1 MNKHT
6 HTHENSQRLSRS
18 HTSVRVSFRL
28 PLLRIAPPSSSPTSY
43 ERTLILSSFGL
54 FRYHSNFLNILNFTL
69 FGLFRK
75 TEHIGSDENSE
86 NSNDNDNNNDDRC
99 RIVAVTTFFSVGDFK
114 TLTYCTLILSEQIV
128 VL

>member
-6 HTHENSQRLSRS
+6 HTHIIFQIRTTFAVS
-18 HTSVRVSFRL
+18 HNCQSFVSFTA
-28 PLLRIAPPSSSPTSY
+28 ITANSTTSY

-99 RIVAVTTFFSVGDFK
+99 CIVAVTTSFSVGDFK
-114 TLTYCTLILSEQIV
+114 TLTYCTLILSEKIV